1 MRHSFRLPEPGSP
14 EVVVENSQLIGLKVF
29 ADGERLP
36 RLRQRGRPTWQ
47 VTMADGT
54 THRLGFSGTMTGLR
68 AIVDDERV
76 IELERRLAPWELILA
91 VLPIG
96 LVGIGGAIGGAAGAI
111 GVVVNLSV
119 ARRPWPVALRV
130 VASLGVLAAAAVA
143 WYLVALLLIAAPH
156 VVVDA

>member
-1 MRHSFRLPEPGSP
+1 VRHSFRLPEPGSP
-14 EVVVENSQLIGLKVF
+14 EVVVENSQLTGLKVF

-47 VTMADGT
+47 VAMADGT

-68 AIVDDERV
+68 AIVDGERV

-96 LVGIGGAIGGAAGAI
+96 LLGIGGALGGAAGAI

-119 ARRPWPVALRV
+119 ARRPWPAVLRV

-143 WYLVALLLIAAPH
+143 WYLVAVAFSH
-156 VVVDA
+156 VVGT

>member
-1 MRHSFRLPEPGSP
+1 MRHAFRLPGPGSP
-14 EVVVENSQLIGLKVF
+14 EVVVENSQLTGLKVF

-54 THRLGFSGTMTGLR
+54 AHRLGFSGTMIGLR
-68 AIVDDERV
+68 AIVDGKLT

-96 LVGIGGAIGGAAGAI
+96 LLGIGGALGGAAGAI

-119 ARRPWPVALRV
+119 ARRPWPAVLRV
-130 VASLGVLAAAAVA
+130 VASLAVLAAAAVA
-143 WYLVALLLIAAPH
+143 WYLVAVLFSHA
-156 VVVDA
+156 VDT

>member
-1 MRHSFRLPEPGSP
+1 MRHSFRLPGPGSP
-14 EVVVENSQLIGLKVF
+14 EIVVENSQLTGLKVF

-36 RLRQRGRPTWQ
+36 RLRQRGRPMWQ

-76 IELERRLAPWELILA
+76 VELERRLAPWELILA

-96 LVGIGGAIGGAAGAI
+96 LVGIGGAAGGAAGAI

-119 ARRPWPVALRV
+119 ARRPWPVVLRV
-130 VASLGVLAAAAVA
+130 VASLGVLAAAAVT
-143 WYLVALLLIAAPH
+143 WYLVAVSFSH
-156 VVVDA
+156 VVGT

>member
-1 MRHSFRLPEPGSP
+1 MRHSFRLAGAGSP
-14 EVVVENSQLIGLKVF
+14 EVVVDNSQLTGLKVF
-29 ADGERLP
+29 ADGERLS

-54 THRLGFSGTMTGLR
+54 THRVGFSGTMTGLR
-68 AIVDDERV
+68 AIVDDGQV

-96 LVGIGGAIGGAAGAI
+96 LVGIGGAVGLAAGAI
-111 GVVVNLSV
+111 GVLANLTV
-119 ARRPWPVALRV
+119 ARQPWPVAVRV

-143 WYLVALLLIAAPH
+143 WYLVAVAFSN
-156 VVVDA
+156 VVGT